1 MLSLARIR
9 TFVHSEAVMIP
20 LIRSL
25 LLAVIV
31 FVATD
36 SDARRDTLTIGQKAR
51 LEKIQRVLVDTV
63 AITDENVTDSG
74 PLTET
79 VVRRMQV
86 LGYTVVT
93 DPNQPHDVVLR
104 VKCEQH
110 KTWEGTAASGGDA
123 DLPDSPSRV
132 WKGPA
137 CQLLYLLD
145 GKKLGWHKEVRTAF
159 QDARQ
164 AAADAHVDNAGVFAL
179 DKLRERLEEY
189 HFPIL
194 LAAEWGQE
202 DRLLKRLDE
211 AEVSSA
217 LKAKIIA
224 QLGEMFATGT
234 VPRLLIALKDPDVT
248 IAKAAAQALGN
259 IGQKDSI
266 SALVEVLRTGKPE
279 LQAAAAKGLGQV
291 GALHGDFSIIPPL
304 LQALKTDNL
313 AVQTEVAWAL
323 GKLPDKRTYEPI
335 YGLYRTL
342 QTSDRQGRDREQ
354 VQRLKEALNW
364 SLKQVD
370 TFDQFN

>member
-1 MLSLARIR
+1 
-9 TFVHSEAVMIP
+9 
-20 LIRSL
+20 

-304 LQALKTDNL
+304 LQALQIDNL

>member
-1 MLSLARIR
+1 MMTVSRYLL
-9 TFVHSEAVMIP
+9 VMA
-20 LIRSL
+20 L
-25 LLAVIV
+25 VV
-31 FVATD
+31 FVVTD
-36 SDARRDTLTIGQKAR
+36 SEARRDTLTAQQKDK
-51 LEKIQRVLVDTV
+51 LGKIQRVLVEAA
-63 AITDENVTDSG
+63 AITDQNATDASL
-74 PLTET
+74 LTDT

-93 DPNQPHDVVLR
+93 DPTQPHDVVLR

-110 KTWEGTAASGGDA
+110 KTWEGTASSGGDA
-123 DLPDSPSRV
+123 DVPDSPSRV

-145 GKKLGWHKEVRTAF
+145 GKKLGWHKEVRTEF

-164 AAADAHVDNAGVFAL
+164 AATEAHVENPGAFAL
-179 DKLRERLEEY
+179 SKLIERLEEY

-194 LAAEWGQE
+194 LAAEWGQV

-211 AEVSSA
+211 PSVTPA

-224 QLGEMFATGT
+224 QLGEMFATEA
-234 VPRLLIALKDPDVT
+234 VPRLLIALKDSDIT

-266 SALVEVLRTGKPE
+266 AALVTVLQTGKPE

-291 GALHGDFSIIPPL
+291 GALHGDFSIIPSL
-304 LQALKTDNL
+304 LDALKSDDL
-313 AVQTEVAWAL
+313 AVKTEAAWAL
-323 GKLPDKRTYEPI
+323 GKLPDKRAYEPI
-335 YGLYRTL
+335 YALYRTL
-342 QTSDRQGRDREQ
+342 QTSGIAGIDGQGRNGEQ
-354 VQRLKEALNW
+354 VQKLKEALNW

>member
-1 MLSLARIR
+1 MVLV
-9 TFVHSEAVMIP
+9 T
-20 LIRSL
+20 
-25 LLAVIV
+25 
-31 FVATD
+31 TD
-36 SDARRDTLTIGQKAR
+36 SDARRDTLTADQKTR
-51 LEKIQRVLVDTV
+51 LEKIQRVLVETV
-63 AITDENVTDSG
+63 AITDQGDTDSG
-74 PLTET
+74 PLTDT

-86 LGYTVVT
+86 LGYTAVT
-93 DPNQPHDVVLR
+93 DPNQPHDVALR

-164 AAADAHVDNAGVFAL
+164 AAADAHVENAGSFAL
-179 DKLRERLEEY
+179 EKLRERLEEY

-202 DRLLKRLDE
+202 DRLLKRLDK
-211 AEVSSA
+211 AEVSPA

-224 QLGEMFATGT
+224 QLGEMFATEA

-248 IAKAAAQALGN
+248 IANAAAQALGN
-259 IGQKDSI
+259 IGQKESI
-266 SALVEVLRTGKPE
+266 SALVDVLETGKPE
-279 LQAAAAKGLGQV
+279 RQAAAAKGLGQV

-304 LQALKTDNL
+304 LQALKSDNL
-313 AVQTEVAWAL
+313 GVQTEAAWAL
-323 GKLPDKRTYEPI
+323 GKLPDKRAYEPI
-335 YGLYRTL
+335 YALYRTL
-342 QTSDRQGRDREQ
+342 QTSDVDGQGRDGEQ

>member
-1 MLSLARIR
+1 
-9 TFVHSEAVMIP
+9 VEA
-20 LIRSL
+20 
-25 LLAVIV
+25 A
-31 FVATD
+31 
-36 SDARRDTLTIGQKAR
+36 
-51 LEKIQRVLVDTV
+51 
-63 AITDENVTDSG
+63 AITDQNATDASL
-74 PLTET
+74 LTDT

-93 DPNQPHDVVLR
+93 DPTQPHDVVLR

-110 KTWEGTAASGGDA
+110 KTWEGTASSGGDA
-123 DLPDSPSRV
+123 DVPDSPSRV

-145 GKKLGWHKEVRTAF
+145 GKKLGWHKEVRTEF

-164 AAADAHVDNAGVFAL
+164 AATEAHVENPGAFAL
-179 DKLRERLEEY
+179 SKLIERLEEY

-194 LAAEWGQE
+194 LAAEWGQV

-211 AEVSSA
+211 PSVTPA

-224 QLGEMFATGT
+224 QLGEMFATEA
-234 VPRLLIALKDPDVT
+234 VPRLLIALKDSDIT

-266 SALVEVLRTGKPE
+266 AALVTVLQTGKPE

-291 GALHGDFSIIPPL
+291 GAMHGDFSIIPSL
-304 LQALKTDNL
+304 LDALKSDDL
-313 AVQTEVAWAL
+313 AVKTEAAWAL
-323 GKLPDKRTYEPI
+323 GKLPDKRAYEPI
-335 YGLYRTL
+335 YALYRTL
-342 QTSDRQGRDREQ
+342 QTSGIAGIDGQGRNGEQ
-354 VQRLKEALNW
+354 VQKLKEALNW

>member
-1 MLSLARIR
+1 
-9 TFVHSEAVMIP
+9 MIAF
-20 LIRSL
+20 IGSL
-25 LLAVIV
+25 LLLVTA

-36 SDARRDTLTIGQKAR
+36 SDARRDTLTAEQKVR
-51 LEKIQRVLVDTV
+51 LEKIQRVLVETV
-63 AITDENVTDSG
+63 AMTDQSNTESG
-74 PLTET
+74 PLTDT

-110 KTWEGTAASGGDA
+110 KIWEGTAASGGDA

-145 GKKLGWHKEVRTAF
+145 GKKMGWHKEVRTAF

-164 AAADAHVDNAGVFAL
+164 AATDAQVDNAGAFAL
-179 DKLRERLEEY
+179 GKLRERLEEY

-211 AEVSSA
+211 AEVSPA
-217 LKAKIIA
+217 LKGKIIA
-224 QLGEMFATGT
+224 QLGEMFAAGA

-248 IAKAAAQALGN
+248 IANAAAQALGN
-259 IGQKDSI
+259 IGQKDGI
-266 SALVEVLRTGKPE
+266 SALVDVLQTGKPE

-304 LQALKTDNL
+304 LQALRTDNL

-323 GKLPDKRTYEPI
+323 GKLPDKRAYEPI
-335 YGLYRTL
+335 YALYRTL
-342 QTSDRQGRDREQ
+342 QTSGIDGQGRDGEQ

>member
-1 MLSLARIR
+1 MMTVSRYLL
-9 TFVHSEAVMIP
+9 VMA
-20 LIRSL
+20 L
-25 LLAVIV
+25 VV
-31 FVATD
+31 FVVTD
-36 SDARRDTLTIGQKAR
+36 SEARRDTLTAQQKDK
-51 LEKIQRVLVDTV
+51 LGKIQRVLVEAA
-63 AITDENVTDSG
+63 AITDQNATDASL
-74 PLTET
+74 LTDT

-93 DPNQPHDVVLR
+93 DPTQPHDVVLR

-110 KTWEGTAASGGDA
+110 KTWEGTASSGGDA
-123 DLPDSPSRV
+123 DVPDSPSRV

-145 GKKLGWHKEVRTAF
+145 GKKLGWHKEVRTEF

-164 AAADAHVDNAGVFAL
+164 AATEAHVENPGAFAL
-179 DKLRERLEEY
+179 SKLIERLEEY

-194 LAAEWGQE
+194 LAAEWGQV

-211 AEVSSA
+211 PSVTPA

-224 QLGEMFATGT
+224 QLGEMFATEA
-234 VPRLLIALKDPDVT
+234 VPCLLIALKDSDIT

-266 SALVEVLRTGKPE
+266 AALVTVLQTGKPE

-291 GALHGDFSIIPPL
+291 GALHGDFSIIPSL
-304 LQALKTDNL
+304 LDALKSDDL
-313 AVQTEVAWAL
+313 AVKTEAAWAL
-323 GKLPDKRTYEPI
+323 GKLPDKRAYEPI
-335 YGLYRTL
+335 YALYRTL
-342 QTSDRQGRDREQ
+342 QTSGIAGIDGQGRNGEQ
-354 VQRLKEALNW
+354 VQKLKEALNW

>member
-1 MLSLARIR
+1 MMSLSRYFLVI
-9 TFVHSEAVMIP
+9 AVM
-20 LIRSL
+20 
-25 LLAVIV
+25 V
-31 FVATD
+31 FIATD
-36 SDARRDTLTIGQKAR
+36 SDARRDTLTAAQKDR
-51 LEKIQRVLVDTV
+51 LGKIQRVLVETV
-63 AITDENVTDSG
+63 AITDQGATDPG
-74 PLTET
+74 PLTDT
-79 VVRRMQV
+79 IVRRMQV
-86 LGYTVVT
+86 LGYTVVM
-93 DPNQPHDVVLR
+93 DPAQPYDAVLR
-104 VKCEQH
+104 VKCEQQ
-110 KTWEGTAASGGDA
+110 KVWEGTASSGGDA

-145 GKKLGWHKEVRTAF
+145 GKKLGWHKEVRTEF

-164 AAADAHVDNAGVFAL
+164 AATEAQVDNPGAFAL
-179 DKLRERLEEY
+179 SKLRERLEEY

-194 LAAEWGQE
+194 LAAEWGQV

-211 AEVSSA
+211 PTVSPA

-224 QLGEMFATGT
+224 QLGEMFATEA
-234 VPRLLIALKDPDVT
+234 VPRLLIALKDPDIT

-266 SALVEVLRTGKPE
+266 AALITVLQSGKPE

-304 LQALKTDNL
+304 LDALKSDNL
-313 AVQTEVAWAL
+313 AVKTEAAWAL
-323 GKLPDKRTYEPI
+323 GKLPDKRAYEPI
-335 YGLYRTL
+335 YALYRTL
-342 QTSDRQGRDREQ
+342 QTSGIDGQGRNGEQ
-354 VQRLKEALNW
+354 VQKLKEALNW

>member
-1 MLSLARIR
+1 MMSLSRHFLIM
-9 TFVHSEAVMIP
+9 AV
-20 LIRSL
+20 
-25 LLAVIV
+25 VI
-31 FVATD
+31 FVAAE
-36 SDARRDTLTIGQKAR
+36 SDARRDTLTAGQKDR
-51 LEKIQRVLVDTV
+51 LGKIQRVLVETV
-63 AITDENVTDSG
+63 AITDQGATDPG
-74 PLTET
+74 PLTDT
-79 VVRRMQV
+79 IVRRMQG

-93 DPNQPHDVVLR
+93 DPTQPYDVVLR

-123 DLPDSPSRV
+123 DVPDSPSRV

-145 GKKLGWHKEVRTAF
+145 GKKLGWHKEVRTEF
-159 QDARQ
+159 LDARQ
-164 AAADAHVDNAGVFAL
+164 AATAAHVDNASAFAL
-179 DKLRERLEEY
+179 NKLIERLEEY
-189 HFPIL
+189 HFPVL
-194 LAAEWGQE
+194 LAAEWGQV

-211 AEVSSA
+211 STVSPA

-224 QLGEMFATGT
+224 QLGEMFATEA
-234 VPRLLIALKDPDVT
+234 VPRLLTALKDPDST

-266 SALVEVLRTGKPE
+266 SALVSVLQTGKPE

-304 LQALKTDNL
+304 LDALKSDHL
-313 AVQTEVAWAL
+313 AVKTEAAWAL
-323 GKLPDKRTYEPI
+323 GKLPDKRSYEPI
-335 YGLYRTL
+335 YALYRTL
-342 QTSDRQGRDREQ
+342 QTSGIDGQGRNTEQ
-354 VQRLKEALNW
+354 VQKLKEALNW

>member
-1 MLSLARIR
+1 MLFSRYLLVLA
-9 TFVHSEAVMIP
+9 
-20 LIRSL
+20 L
-25 LLAVIV
+25 LV
-31 FVATD
+31 FAATD
-36 SDARRDTLTIGQKAR
+36 SEARRDTLTASQKDR
-51 LEKIQRVLVDTV
+51 LAKIQHVLVEVIAITDQGPAGSGPLVDT
-63 AITDENVTDSG
+63 I
-74 PLTET
+74 
-79 VVRRMQV
+79 VRRMQV

-93 DPNQPHDVVLR
+93 DPTQPHDVVLR

-110 KTWEGTAASGGDA
+110 KTWEGTASSGGDA
-123 DLPDSPSRV
+123 DVPDSPSRV

-164 AAADAHVDNAGVFAL
+164 AATEAHVDNPAAFVISQ
-179 DKLRERLEEY
+179 LRERLEEY

-194 LAAEWGQE
+194 LAAEWGQV

-211 AEVSSA
+211 PAVSPA
-217 LKAKIIA
+217 LKARIIT
-224 QLGEMFATGT
+224 QLGEMFATEA

-248 IAKAAAQALGN
+248 IAKVAAQALGN

-266 SALVEVLRTGKPE
+266 SALVSVLQSGKPE

-291 GALHGDFSIIPPL
+291 GALHGDFSIIPSL
-304 LQALKTDNL
+304 LEALKSDNL
-313 AVQTEVAWAL
+313 AVKTEAAWAL
-323 GKLPDKRTYEPI
+323 GKLPDKRSYEPI
-335 YGLYRTL
+335 YAQYRTV
-342 QTSDRQGRDREQ
+342 QTSGIDGQGKNAEQ
-354 VQRLKEALNW
+354 VQKLKEALNW

>member
-1 MLSLARIR
+1 
-9 TFVHSEAVMIP
+9 MIP

-25 LLAVIV
+25 LLTVTV

-36 SDARRDTLTIGQKAR
+36 GDARRDTLTVDQKAR

-74 PLTET
+74 PLTEA

-145 GKKLGWHKEVRTAF
+145 GKKLGWHKEVRAAF

-164 AAADAHVDNAGVFAL
+164 AAAEAHVDNAGAFAL
-179 DKLRERLEEY
+179 RQLGERLEEY

-211 AEVSSA
+211 AEVNPA

-224 QLGEMFATGT
+224 QLGDMFATGT

-266 SALVEVLRTGKPE
+266 SALVEVLQTGKPE

-291 GALHGDFSIIPPL
+291 GALHGDFAIIPPL
-304 LQALKTDNL
+304 LQALQTDNL
-313 AVQTEVAWAL
+313 AVQTEAAWAL

-335 YGLYRTL
+335 YALYRTL

>member
-1 MLSLARIR
+1 MMSVSRYLL
-9 TFVHSEAVMIP
+9 VMA
-20 LIRSL
+20 LM
-25 LLAVIV
+25 V
-31 FVATD
+31 FVVTD
-36 SDARRDTLTIGQKAR
+36 GEARRDTLTAAQKDR
-51 LEKIQRVLVDTV
+51 LGKIQRVLVEAV
-63 AITDENVTDSG
+63 AITDQNATDPS
-74 PLTET
+74 LLIDT

-93 DPNQPHDVVLR
+93 DPAQAHDVVLR

-110 KTWEGTAASGGDA
+110 KTWEGTASSGGDA
-123 DLPDSPSRV
+123 DVPDSPSRV

-145 GKKLGWHKEVRTAF
+145 GKKLGWHKEVRTEF
-159 QDARQ
+159 QDARL
-164 AAADAHVDNAGVFAL
+164 AATEAHVENPGAFAL
-179 DKLRERLEEY
+179 SKLIERLEEY

-194 LAAEWGQE
+194 LAAEWGQV

-211 AEVSSA
+211 PTVSPA

-224 QLGEMFATGT
+224 QLGEMFATEA
-234 VPRLLIALKDPDVT
+234 VPRPLTALNDPDIT

-266 SALVEVLRTGKPE
+266 AALITMLQTGKPE

-304 LQALKTDNL
+304 LDALKSDNL
-313 AVQTEVAWAL
+313 AVKTEAAWAL
-323 GKLPDKRTYEPI
+323 GKLPDKRAYEPI
-335 YGLYRTL
+335 YALYRTL
-342 QTSDRQGRDREQ
+342 QTSGIAGIDGQGRNGEQ
-354 VQRLKEALNW
+354 VQKLKEALNW

>member
-1 MLSLARIR
+1 MLAFIG
-9 TFVHSEAVMIP
+9 
-20 LIRSL
+20 SL
-25 LLAVIV
+25 LLVVMV
-31 FVATD
+31 FMATD
-36 SDARRDTLTIGQKAR
+36 SDARRDTLTADQKTR
-51 LEKIQRVLVDTV
+51 LEKIQRVLAETV
-63 AITDENVTDSG
+63 AITDQGDTDSG
-74 PLTET
+74 PLTDT

-137 CQLLYLLD
+137 CQLLYLLN

-164 AAADAHVDNAGVFAL
+164 AAADAQVDNVGAFAL
-179 DKLRERLEEY
+179 GKLRERLEEY

-211 AEVSSA
+211 AEVSPA

-224 QLGEMFATGT
+224 QLGEMFATGA
-234 VPRLLIALKDPDVT
+234 VPRLLIALKDPDLT
-248 IAKAAAQALGN
+248 IANAAAQALGN
-259 IGQKDSI
+259 IGQKESI
-266 SALVEVLRTGKPE
+266 SALVDVLQTGKPE
-279 LQAAAAKGLGQV
+279 RQAAAAKGLGQV

-304 LQALKTDNL
+304 LQALKSDNL
-313 AVQTEVAWAL
+313 VVQTEVAWAL
-323 GKLPDKRTYEPI
+323 GKLPDKRAYEPI
-335 YGLYRTL
+335 YALYRTL
-342 QTSDRQGRDREQ
+342 QTSAADGQGRDGEQ

>member
-1 MLSLARIR
+1 
-9 TFVHSEAVMIP
+9 MIAF
-20 LIRSL
+20 IGFL
-25 LLAVIV
+25 LLAMT
-31 FVATD
+31 FAAKD
-36 SDARRDTLTIGQKAR
+36 SDARRDTLTADQKTK
-51 LEKIQRVLVDTV
+51 LEKIQRVLVETV
-63 AITDENVTDSG
+63 AITDSGDTDSG
-74 PLTET
+74 PLSDTI
-79 VVRRMQV
+79 VRRMQV

-93 DPNQPHDVVLR
+93 DPTQPHDVVLR

-164 AAADAHVDNAGVFAL
+164 AAVDAHVDNAGSFAL
-179 DKLRERLEEY
+179 EKLRERLEEY

-202 DRLLKRLDE
+202 DRLLKRLDK
-211 AEVSSA
+211 AEVNPA

-224 QLGEMFATGT
+224 QLGEMFATEA

-248 IAKAAAQALGN
+248 IANAAAQALGN

-266 SALVEVLRTGKPE
+266 SALVDVLQTGKPE

-323 GKLPDKRTYEPI
+323 GKLPDKRAYEPI
-335 YGLYRTL
+335 YALYRTL
-342 QTSDRQGRDREQ
+342 QTSGSDGRDGEQ
-354 VQRLKEALNW
+354 VKRLKEALNW

>member
-1 MLSLARIR
+1 MMALRGSLMVLALVV
-9 TFVHSEAVMIP
+9 FLVPDSE
-20 LIRSL
+20 
-25 LLAVIV
+25 
-31 FVATD
+31 
-36 SDARRDTLTIGQKAR
+36 ARRDTLTAAQKER
-51 LEKIQRVLVDTV
+51 LGKIQRVLVEAV
-63 AITDENVTDSG
+63 AITDQGTTDSD
-74 PLTET
+74 LLSDTI
-79 VVRRMQV
+79 VRRMQV

-93 DPNQPHDVVLR
+93 DPAQPHDVVLR

-110 KTWEGTAASGGDA
+110 KTWEGTASSGGDA
-123 DLPDSPSRV
+123 DVPDSPSRV

-145 GKKLGWHKEVRTAF
+145 GKKLGWHKEVRTEF

-164 AAADAHVDNAGVFAL
+164 AATDAHVENPSAFAL
-179 DKLRERLEEY
+179 NKLIERLEEY

-194 LAAEWGQE
+194 LAAEWGQV

-211 AEVSSA
+211 PAVSPA
-217 LKAKIIA
+217 LKTKIIA
-224 QLGEMFATGT
+224 QLGEMFATEA
-234 VPRLLIALKDPDVT
+234 VPRLLVALKDPDIT

-266 SALVEVLRTGKPE
+266 SALVTVLQTGKPE

-304 LQALKTDNL
+304 LDALKSDNL
-313 AVQTEVAWAL
+313 AVKTEAAWAL
-323 GKLPDKRTYEPI
+323 GKLPDKRSYEPI
-335 YGLYRTL
+335 YALYRTL
-342 QTSDRQGRDREQ
+342 QTSGIDGQGRNTEQ
-354 VQRLKEALNW
+354 VQKLKEALNW

>member
-1 MLSLARIR
+1 MSSIVRYLFL
-9 TFVHSEAVMIP
+9 
-20 LIRSL
+20 
-25 LLAVIV
+25 VITV
-31 FVATD
+31 LVAMD
-36 SDARRDTLTIGQKAR
+36 SHARRDTLTVEQKGR
-51 LEKIQRVLVDTV
+51 LEQIQRILVETV
-63 AITDENVTDSG
+63 VVTDQAATDPG
-74 PLTET
+74 PLTDT

-104 VKCEQH
+104 VKCEEH

-145 GKKLGWHKEVRTAF
+145 GKKLGWHKEVRTVF

-164 AAADAHVDNAGVFAL
+164 AAADAQVDNPGAFAL
-179 DKLRERLEEY
+179 SKLRERLEEY

-211 AEVSSA
+211 PEVSPS

-224 QLGEMFATGT
+224 QLGEMFATEA
-234 VPRLLIALKDPDVT
+234 VPHLLVALKDSNVT
-248 IAKAAAQALGN
+248 IANAAAQALGN

-266 SALVEVLRTGKPE
+266 SALVDVLQTGRPE

-304 LQALKTDNL
+304 LEALKINNP

-323 GKLPDKRTYEPI
+323 GKLPDKRAYEPI
-335 YGLYRTL
+335 YALYRTL
-342 QTSDRQGRDREQ
+342 QTSGIDGQGRDGEQ

>member
-1 MLSLARIR
+1 MMTVSRYLL
-9 TFVHSEAVMIP
+9 VMA
-20 LIRSL
+20 L
-25 LLAVIV
+25 VV
-31 FVATD
+31 FVVTD
-36 SDARRDTLTIGQKAR
+36 SEARRDTLTAQQKDK
-51 LEKIQRVLVDTV
+51 LGKIQRVLVEAA
-63 AITDENVTDSG
+63 AITDQNATDASL
-74 PLTET
+74 LTDT

-93 DPNQPHDVVLR
+93 DPTQPHDVVLR

-110 KTWEGTAASGGDA
+110 KTWEGTASSGGDA
-123 DLPDSPSRV
+123 DVPDSPSRV

-145 GKKLGWHKEVRTAF
+145 GKKLGWHKEVRTEF

-164 AAADAHVDNAGVFAL
+164 AATEAHVENPGAFAL
-179 DKLRERLEEY
+179 SKLIERLEEY

-194 LAAEWGQE
+194 LAAEWGQV

-211 AEVSSA
+211 PSVTPA

-224 QLGEMFATGT
+224 QLGEMFATEA
-234 VPRLLIALKDPDVT
+234 VPRLLIALKDSDIT

-266 SALVEVLRTGKPE
+266 AALVTVLQTGKPE
-279 LQAAAAKGLGQV
+279 LQVAAAKGLGQV
-291 GALHGDFSIIPPL
+291 GALHGDFSIIPSL
-304 LQALKTDNL
+304 LDALKSDDL
-313 AVQTEVAWAL
+313 AVKTEAAWAL
-323 GKLPDKRTYEPI
+323 GKLPDKRAYEPI
-335 YGLYRTL
+335 YALYRTL
-342 QTSDRQGRDREQ
+342 QTSGIAGIDGQGRNGEQ
-354 VQRLKEALNW
+354 VQKLKEALNW